1 MTGKKSNEIL
11 QGGLSSI
18 KSAATSMA
26 KKLDE
31 IKDAIS
37 ANNTPI
43 KSASLERGSYRS
55 DDNLDVDSP
64 TYASTN
70 SHSRRVSSDVDL
82 WSRLSDSR
90 KSSFNNLL
98 FLGEYVKRETA
109 YSSESESHPQVSLE
123 HRYSKNSDV
132 EIQLSTCSPCHNC
145 SEMMYDKD
153 IMGGWSAEDSNLNT
167 TCHKCKKLTVP
178 LMTIQITSI
187 DRTQS
192 NEKQTNQIN
201 VPYLNPLVLRKE
213 LENILTQH
221 GDDVLCKSKFVD
233 DHTII
238 YWNLVWFMERI
249 CVQTHL
255 SSLFFHKVCGIFQF
269 DLSLIQLMHCF
280 FYLLAE

>member
-1 MTGKKSNEIL
+1 MTGKKSNEIF

-18 KSAATSMA
+18 KSAATSVA

-43 KSASLERGSYRS
+43 KSMNLDRGSHRS
-55 DDNLDVDSP
+55 DDNLDAHSP
-64 TYASTN
+64 TYASPTA
-70 SHSRRVSSDVDL
+70 HSRRVSSDVDL

-98 FLGEYVKRETA
+98 FLGEYAKLQNA
-109 YSSESESHPQVSLE
+109 YLSENNHPQVSLG
-123 HRYSKNSDV
+123 HRVSPKSDV

-145 SEMMYDKD
+145 TEMMMDKD
-153 IMGGWSAEDSNLNT
+153 IMAGWSAEDSNLNT
-167 TCHKCKKLTVP
+167 TCHKCKKATVP
-178 LMTIQITSI
+178 LLSIQIIST

-192 NEKQTNQIN
+192 NEKQTNQFN

-213 LENILTQH
+213 LENILTQY
-221 GDDVLCKSKFVD
+221 GDDVLCKSQFVD
-233 DHTII
+233 GHAII

-249 CVQTHL
+249 GVTTHL
-255 SSLFFHKVCGIFQF
+255 GSLFFHKVSIFF
-269 DLSLIQLMHCF
+269 HMVSSDF
-280 FYLLAE
+280 

>member
-1 MTGKKSNEIL
+1 MTGKKSNEIF

-18 KSAATSMA
+18 KSAATSVA

-31 IKDAIS
+31 FKDAIS

-43 KSASLERGSYRS
+43 KSANLDRGIHRS

-64 TYASTN
+64 TYGSATA
-70 SHSRRVSSDVDL
+70 HSRRVSSDVDL
-82 WSRLSDSR
+82 WGRLSDSR

-98 FLGEYVKRETA
+98 FLGEYAKLQTA
-109 YSSESESHPQVSLE
+109 PSPESHPQISLE

-145 SEMMYDKD
+145 SEIMYDKD
-153 IMGGWSAEDSNLNT
+153 IMAGWSAEDSNLNT
-167 TCHKCKKLTVP
+167 TCHKCKKATVP
-178 LMTIQITSI
+178 LLSIQIISI
-187 DRTQS
+187 DRSQS

-221 GDDVLCKSKFVD
+221 GDDVLCKSQFVD
-233 DHTII
+233 GHNII

-249 CVQTHL
+249 GVQTHL
-255 SSLFFHKVCGIFQF
+255 SSLFFHKVNKR
-269 DLSLIQLMHCF
+269 LIHKTIL
-280 FYLLAE
+280 Y